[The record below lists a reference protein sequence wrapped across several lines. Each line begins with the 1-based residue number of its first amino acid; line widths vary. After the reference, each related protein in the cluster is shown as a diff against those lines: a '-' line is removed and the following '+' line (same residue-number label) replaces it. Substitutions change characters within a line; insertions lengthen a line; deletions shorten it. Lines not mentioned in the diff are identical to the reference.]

1 MGCSLEDSLTAEIA
15 SIFLQATGDQ
25 DLPGVLV
32 SGLEGQYGICEDH
45 AGDLQKRFNLIT
57 MQEFLENKT
66 QLGPKTGAVYVWDGR
81 PAVSQELR
89 TPPCLKIVAGVGAG
103 PDHLDPGLVASFG
116 VKAANTPHAVSNPT
130 ADLGMALLL
139 AAARRVVVGKQAGDA
154 CFPEI
159 R

>member
-1 MGCSLEDSLTAEIA
+1 MKTLTAEIA
-15 SIFLQATGDQ
+15 SVFLQATGDQ

-32 SGLEGQYGICEDH
+32 SGLEGQYGICEEH
-45 AGDLQKRFNLIT
+45 AGDLQKCFNLIT

-66 QLGPKTGAVYVWDGR
+66 QLGPKTQAVYVWGGR
-81 PAVSQELR
+81 PAVSRELR
-89 TPPCLKIVAGVGAG
+89 SPPCLKIVAGVGAG
-103 PDHLDPGLVASFG
+103 PDHLDLGLVASFS

-139 AAARRVVVGKQAGDA
+139 AAAQRVVEGKQPGDA
-154 CFPEI
+154 CFLEI